1 MTKLNPK
8 VMNLESNFNNE
19 EFADWKAPDSNNQPE
34 IPSEKKEKKH
44 SKLKEIANSPTGR
57 WIRRATLYIWI
68 GLAAA
73 GALEMGRSYSK
84 MNREAEKI
92 LTQMPENEE
101 KKNKYQENLQFVES
115 KVDKNIL
122 LDIAKAQYRYQKN
135 YQSIPNQPEINDFD
149 KIGLSEPTI
158 KQLWK
163 DGETYPKGWINGQVS
178 EINYQ
183 NRIPFLPED
192 ADASYGQLLKDI
204 NVVARDGKSNEV
216 LNASDWYFSH
226 ELGHANDW
234 RSKIKV
240 NYPERIN
247 LLANLLKLMEDEKV
261 DLLSER
267 EALKKIDDPQ
277 KRLLADAQET
287 WATMCEYYFTFPEV
301 FKKEQPESY
310 QLVDQWVKADDST
323 FDPRNASLKRNHIID
338 SIAPSEK

>member
-1 MTKLNPK
+1 
-8 VMNLESNFNNE
+8 MNLESNHNNE
-19 EFADWKAPDSNNQPE
+19 KIANWRAPDLTNQPE
-34 IPSEKKEKKH
+34 ITLENKKEKH
-44 SKLKEIANSPTGR
+44 SKLKEIMDSPTGR
-57 WIRRATLYIWI
+57 WIRRVTLYTWI

-73 GALEMGRSYSK
+73 GALETGRSYIK
-84 MNREAEKI
+84 MNKEAEKI
-92 LTQMPENEE
+92 LAQTPENEE
-101 KKNKYQENLQFVES
+101 KKNKYHENLQFVES
-115 KVDKNIL
+115 KVGKNVL

-135 YQSIPNQPEINDFD
+135 YQSIPNQLEINDFD
-149 KIGLSEPTI
+149 KIGLSESAI

-178 EINYQ
+178 KINYLS
-183 NRIPFLPED
+183 RIPFLPKD

-204 NVVARDGKSNEV
+204 NVMSKDGKSDEV

-234 RSKIKV
+234 RSKIKF

-261 DLLSER
+261 DLLYER

-287 WATMCEYYFTFPEV
+287 WATMCEYYFTFPEQ
-301 FKKEQPESY
+301 FKKEQLESY
-310 QLVDQWVKADDST
+310 QLVDKWVKAGGDST
-323 FDPRNASLKRNHIID
+323 FDPRNASLERNQIID